1 MLEIVLAKPLTY
13 GAIVLATAVAALGT
27 GAFAMVTVNDVAA
40 YAAVAT
46 TSLIGAYVAFRTAR
60 STLDRA
66 EEKTITGDL
75 RRVRKENG
83 HLKDKVESL
92 ESLNRSQAEL
102 IDHLRAAVHD
112 SDTRHGPVSDR

>member
-1 MLEIVLAKPLTY
+1 MLEIFVAKPISY
-13 GAIVLATAVAALGT
+13 GFIVVATAAA
-27 GAFAMVTVNDVAA
+27 AMGSGVIAMITVNDVAA

-83 HLKDKVESL
+83 HLKDQVDSL
-92 ESLNRSQAEL
+92 KAMMATQRDL
-102 IDHLRAAVHD
+102 IDRLREQINDADA
-112 SDTRHGPVSDR
+112 

>member
-1 MLEIVLAKPLTY
+1 MLEIFVAKPISY
-13 GAIVLATAVAALGT
+13 GFIVVATAVTAIGS
-27 GAFAMVTVNDVAA
+27 GVVAMVTVNDIAA
-40 YAAVAT
+40 YAAVI
-46 TSLIGAYVAFRTAR
+46 TSCVVGAIFAIRTAW

-66 EEKTITGDL
+66 EEKTITGDY

-83 HLKDKVESL
+83 HLKDRVESL
-92 ESLNRSQAEL
+92 ETINRSQAEL